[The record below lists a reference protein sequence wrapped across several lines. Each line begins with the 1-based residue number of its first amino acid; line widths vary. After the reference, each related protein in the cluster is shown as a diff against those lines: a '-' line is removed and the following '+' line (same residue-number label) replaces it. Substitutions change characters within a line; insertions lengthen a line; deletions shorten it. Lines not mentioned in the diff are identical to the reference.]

1 MNKFLTFFD
10 PFFAYIDTGKI
21 FRKPFSWLYG
31 IIAIL
36 NAIFPFFVLYWF
48 IGFFKGLGGQ
58 QIFGMILLWLV
69 FLAAG
74 WFSFQLWWNRM
85 TKVNT
90 LTADNDEFVVTPV
103 YAHLLQTFG
112 EWLGCYVAIV
122 GTLSALFLWIFI
134 GPSSIGNLFHYVGG
148 EALFGLGIA
157 GILIAPIYGFL
168 ILVSFR
174 FLAEI
179 AKALASIANNTKK

>member
-10 PFFAYIDTGKI
+10 PFFAYIDAGKI

-31 IIAIL
+31 FIAIL
-36 NAIFPFFVLYWF
+36 NALFPFFLLYWF
-48 IGFFKGLGGQ
+48 IGFFDSLGGQ

-85 TKVNT
+85 TKVAT
-90 LTADNDEFVVTPV
+90 LTSNNDEFIVTPL

-112 EWLGCYVAIV
+112 EWLGGYVAIV
-122 GTLSALFLWIFI
+122 GALSALFLWIFI
-134 GPSSIGNLFHYVGG
+134 DPSVISNLFHYVGG
-148 EALFGLGIA
+148 GAVFGFGIA

-168 ILVSFR
+168 ILISFR

>member
-48 IGFFKGLGGQ
+48 IGFFKGLEGE
-58 QIFGMILLWLV
+58 QIFGMILLWLI

-85 TKVNT
+85 SKVNT

-112 EWLGCYVAIV
+112 EWLGGYVAII
-122 GTLSALFLWIFI
+122 GTLSSLFLWIFI
-134 GPSSIGNLFHYVGG
+134 DPSSTGNLFRYVGG
-148 EALFGLGIA
+148 EALFGLGIT

>member
-1 MNKFLTFFD
+1 MNKLLTFFD

-48 IGFFKGLGGQ
+48 IGFFDSLGGQ
-58 QIFGMILLWLV
+58 QVFGMILLWLV

-85 TKVNT
+85 TKVST
-90 LTADNDEFVVTPV
+90 LTADSDEFVVTPV

-112 EWLGCYVAIV
+112 EWLGGYVAIV
-122 GTLSALFLWIFI
+122 GALSALFLWIFI
-134 GPSSIGNLFHYVGG
+134 DPSAISNLFHYVGG
-148 EALFGLGIA
+148 WAMFGFGIA
-157 GILIAPIYGFL
+157 GVLIAPIYGFL

-174 FLAEI
+174 FVAEI